1 MSRIRGINTKPEIA
15 LRKALWAMG
24 YRYSLNV
31 ANLPGKPDIVLR
43 KYKLVVFVDG
53 EFWHGY
59 KWRSKKPRIKT
70 NREYWI
76 AKIEGNIARDK
87 KNNRMLKKQG
97 FTVLR
102 FWEQDI
108 RKRLDTC
115 LAKNPRK
122 HLNPSADFRYPLAP
136 FRNPKAKVRTASR
149 DYRNIKA
156 EMREARVLFRNREA
170 LLRNGEALG

>member
-1 MSRIRGINTKPEIA
+1 MSRIRGIDTKPEIA

-24 YRYSLNV
+24 YRYRLNV

-59 KWRSKKPRIKT
+59 KWRAKKLRIKA
-70 NREYWI
+70 NRQYWI

-87 KNNRMLKKQG
+87 KNNALLRKQG

-102 FWEQDI
+102 IWAQDI
-108 RKRLDTC
+108 RKVPDKC
-115 LAKNPRK
+115 
-122 HLNPSADFRYPLAP
+122 
-136 FRNPKAKVRTASR
+136 V
-149 DYRNIKA
+149 
-156 EMREARVLFRNREA
+156 ERVLA
-170 LLRNGEALG
+170 SLRQD